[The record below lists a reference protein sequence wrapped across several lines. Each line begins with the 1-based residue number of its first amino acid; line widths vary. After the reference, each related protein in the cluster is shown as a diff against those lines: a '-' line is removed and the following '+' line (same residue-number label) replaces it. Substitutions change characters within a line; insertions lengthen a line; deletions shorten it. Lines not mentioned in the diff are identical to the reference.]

1 MSEHTDERMQL
12 SDASLRSIVA
22 HIAHLRAAY
31 GEVIGDSELVEP
43 NGEYFPDEFA
53 LDNDGVQTLLERMM
67 TYAPLSEDL
76 DVVLGVVQPDGEA
89 NAGGGGCGS
98 GACGP
103 GGGGKGQKSQTLR
116 PAVETDDGYMAVL
129 AASDAGDNTVLTAS
143 LARSVG
149 RIVLFEA
156 GEDVDPRDEGPLS
169 ELTAVACG
177 LGTILLNGAS
187 LYKKGCGGVKRHQAT
202 FLSVE
207 ELALAVALFVRV
219 TDAKPGKVRKHLEVT
234 QREAFDN
241 ALSWI
246 DDQPKLVKAL
256 ADEPETLE
264 DGVFVLEEKKGLFG
278 KLLSRKRADEDELLP
293 LSSGKPKAST
303 LSEEERRRIAETKA
317 LVEEA
322 LQDS

>member
-1 MSEHTDERMQL
+1 MQL

-22 HIAHLRAAY
+22 HLAHLRAAY
-31 GEVIGDSELVEP
+31 GEVLADPELVEP
-43 NGEYFPDEFA
+43 NAEYFPDDFA
-53 LDNDGVQTLLERMM
+53 LDADGVQTLLERMM
-67 TYAPLSEDL
+67 TYAPLAEDL
-76 DVVLGVVQPDGEA
+76 DVKLGVIEPEGDAAQ
-89 NAGGGGCGS
+89 GGGGCGS

-103 GGGGKGQKSQTLR
+103 GGGASKSAKGAVLR
-116 PAVETDDGYMAVL
+116 PAVETDDGYVAVL
-129 AASDAGDNTVLTAS
+129 AATDAGDTTVLTTS

-156 GEDVDPRDEGPLS
+156 DEDVDPRDEGPMS

-177 LGTILLNGAS
+177 LGTILLNGAAV
-187 LYKKGCGGVKRHQAT
+187 YKKGCGGMKRHQAT
-202 FLSVE
+202 FLSVD

-219 TDAKPGKVRKHLEVT
+219 TDAKPGRVRKHLAVT
-234 QREAFDN
+234 QREAFHN
-241 ALSWI
+241 ALSWV
-246 DDQPKLVKAL
+246 DDQPNLVKAL

-278 KLLSRKRADEDELLP
+278 KLLGRKRTDEDDLVP
-293 LSSGKPKAST
+293 VSKPKAST

-317 LVEEA
+317 LVDEA

>member
-1 MSEHTDERMQL
+1 MDERMQL

-22 HIAHLRAAY
+22 HLAHLRAEY
-31 GEVIGDSELVEP
+31 GEVIGNSELIEP
-43 NGEYFPDEFA
+43 NAEYFPDAFK
-53 LDNDGVQTLLERMM
+53 LDSDGVQTLLERMM
-67 TYAPLSEDL
+67 TYAPLSEGL
-76 DVVLGVVQPDGEA
+76 DVKLGVVEPEGEA
-89 NAGGGGCGS
+89 QKAGGGCGT

-103 GGGGKGQKSQTLR
+103 SGGGGGKKAAVLR
-116 PAVETDDGYMAVL
+116 PAVESDDGYVAVL
-129 AASDAGDNTVLTAS
+129 AEADAGDTTVLTTS

-177 LGTILLNGAS
+177 LGTVLLNGACV
-187 LYKKGCGGVKRHQAT
+187 YKKGCGGMKRHQAT

-219 TDAKPGKVRKHLEVT
+219 TDAKPSRVKKHLEIT
-234 QREAFDN
+234 QREAFDA
-241 ALSWI
+241 ALSWV

-256 ADEPETLE
+256 ADDPETLE
-264 DGVFVLEEKKGLFG
+264 DGVFVLEEKKGLLG
-278 KLLSRKRADEDELLP
+278 KLLGKKRSDEDELAAV
-293 LSSGKPKAST
+293 SKPKPST

-322 LQDS
+322 LQES

>member
-1 MSEHTDERMQL
+1 MQL

-43 NGEYFPDEFA
+43 NGEYFPDEFK
-53 LDNDGVQTLLERMM
+53 LDAESVQTLLERMM

-76 DVVLGVVQPDGEA
+76 DVKLGVIEPEGETSA
-89 NAGGGGCGS
+89 GGGCGS

-103 GGGGKGQKSQTLR
+103 GGGGSAKAATLR
-116 PAVETDDGYMAVL
+116 PAVESDDGYVAVL
-129 AASDAGDNTVLTAS
+129 AQADAGDTTVLTAS

-156 GEDVDPRDEGPLS
+156 DEDVDPRDEGPLS

-177 LGTILLNGAS
+177 LGTILLNGAAV
-187 LYKKGCGGVKRHQAT
+187 YKKGCGGMKRHQAT

-219 TDAKPGKVRKHLEVT
+219 TEAKPGRVRKHLPVT
-234 QREAFDN
+234 QREAFDA
-241 ALSWI
+241 ALSWV
-246 DDQPKLVKAL
+246 DDQPKLVRTL
-256 ADEPETLE
+256 ADAPETLE

-278 KLLSRKRADEDELLP
+278 KLLSRKRTEEEELAPLP
-293 LSSGKPKAST
+293 SPKTSS
-303 LSEEERRRIAETKA
+303 LSEEERRRIAETRA

-322 LQDS
+322 LQDT

>member
-1 MSEHTDERMQL
+1 MQL

-43 NGEYFPDEFA
+43 TGEYFPDEFA
-53 LDNDGVQTLLERMM
+53 LDADSVQTLLERMM
-67 TYAPLSEDL
+67 TYAPLSQDL
-76 DVVLGVVQPDGEA
+76 DVKLGVVEPEGEA
-89 NAGGGGCGS
+89 KAGGGCGS

-103 GGGGKGQKSQTLR
+103 GGGGGGKAATLR
-116 PAVETDDGYMAVL
+116 PAVESDDGYVAVL
-129 AASDAGDNTVLTAS
+129 AATDAGDTTVLTTS

-156 GEDVDPRDEGPLS
+156 DEDVDPRDEGPLS

-177 LGTILLNGAS
+177 LGTILLSGAS
-187 LYKKGCGGVKRHQAT
+187 VYKKGCGGMKRHQAT

-219 TDAKPGKVRKHLEVT
+219 TDAKPGRVRKHLAIT
-234 QREAFDN
+234 QREAFDA
-241 ALSWI
+241 ALSWV
-246 DDQPKLVKAL
+246 DDQPKLVKTL
-256 ADEPETLE
+256 AEGPETLE

-278 KLLSRKRADEDELLP
+278 KLLSRRRGEEEELAP
-293 LSSGKPKAST
+293 ISKPKAST

>member
-1 MSEHTDERMQL
+1 MDERMQL

-22 HIAHLRAAY
+22 HLAHLRAAY
-31 GEVIGDSELVEP
+31 GEVIGDAELVEP
-43 NGEYFPDEFA
+43 NGEYFPDEFE
-53 LDNDGVQTLLERMM
+53 LDADSVQTLLERMM

-76 DVVLGVVQPDGEA
+76 DVKLGIVEPEGEA
-89 NAGGGGCGS
+89 GAKGAGGGCGS

-103 GGGGKGQKSQTLR
+103 GGGSGGGKAVTLR
-116 PAVETDDGYMAVL
+116 PAVETDDGYVAVL
-129 AASDAGDNTVLTAS
+129 AATDAGDTTVLTTS

-156 GEDVDPRDEGPLS
+156 DEDVDPREEGPLS

-187 LYKKGCGGVKRHQAT
+187 IYKKGCGGMKRHQGT

-219 TDAKPGKVRKHLEVT
+219 TDAKPGRVRKHLEVT

-241 ALSWI
+241 ALSWV

-256 ADEPETLE
+256 AEEPETLE

-278 KLLSRKRADEDELLP
+278 KLLARKRTDEEDLIP
-293 LSSGKPKAST
+293 VSKPKPST

>member
-1 MSEHTDERMQL
+1 MQL

-43 NGEYFPDEFA
+43 NGEYFPDEFK
-53 LDNDGVQTLLERMM
+53 LDPDSVQTLLERMM

-76 DVVLGVVQPDGEA
+76 DVTLGVVEPEGEA
-89 NAGGGGCGS
+89 AAAKAGGGCGS

-103 GGGGKGQKSQTLR
+103 GGGGGAGGKNQTLR
-116 PAVETDDGYMAVL
+116 PAVETDDGYLAVL
-129 AASDAGDNTVLTAS
+129 ASSDAGDTTVLTAS

-156 GEDVDPRDEGPLS
+156 DEDVDPRDEGPLS

-187 LYKKGCGGVKRHQAT
+187 VYKKGCGGMKRHQAT

-219 TDAKPGKVRKHLEVT
+219 TDAKPGRVRTHLEVT

-241 ALSWI
+241 ALSWV
-246 DDQPKLVKAL
+246 DDQPTLVKTL
-256 ADEPETLE
+256 AEQPETLE
-264 DGVFVLEEKKGLFG
+264 DGVFALEEKKGLFG
-278 KLLSRKRADEDELLP
+278 KLLARKRDEDDLVP
-293 LSSGKPKAST
+293 LSKPKVST

>member
-1 MSEHTDERMQL
+1 MDERMQL

-31 GEVIGDSELVEP
+31 AEVIGDSELVEP
-43 NGEYFPDEFA
+43 NGEYFPDDFA
-53 LDNDGVQTLLERMM
+53 LDADGVQTLLERMM

-76 DVVLGVVQPDGEA
+76 DVTLGVVEPEGEA
-89 NAGGGGCGS
+89 ATKAGGGCGS

-103 GGGGKGQKSQTLR
+103 GGGSGGAKGQTLR
-116 PAVETDDGYMAVL
+116 PAVETDDGYVAVL
-129 AASDAGDNTVLTAS
+129 AATDAGDTTVLTTS

-156 GEDVDPRDEGPLS
+156 AEDVDPRDEGPLS

-177 LGTILLNGAS
+177 LGTLLLNGAS
-187 LYKKGCGGVKRHQAT
+187 VYKKGCGGMKRHQAT

-219 TDAKPGKVRKHLEVT
+219 TDAKPGRVRKHLEVT

-241 ALSWI
+241 ALAWV
-246 DDQPKLVKAL
+246 DDQPKLVKTL
-256 ADEPETLE
+256 AEAPETLE
-264 DGVFVLEEKKGLFG
+264 DGVFILEEKKGLFG
-278 KLLSRKRADEDELLP
+278 KLLARKRTDEEDLVP
-293 LSSGKPKAST
+293 VSSRKAST

>member
-1 MSEHTDERMQL
+1 MDERMQL

-31 GEVIGDSELVEP
+31 GDVIGDSELVEP

-53 LDNDGVQTLLERMM
+53 LDADSVQTLLERMM

-76 DVVLGVVQPDGEA
+76 DVKLGIVEPDAEA
-89 NAGGGGCGS
+89 AKAGGGCGS

-103 GGGGKGQKSQTLR
+103 GGGSGGGKATVLR
-116 PAVETDDGYMAVL
+116 PAVETDDGYVAVL
-129 AASDAGDNTVLTAS
+129 AATDAGDTTVLTTS

-156 GEDVDPRDEGPLS
+156 DEDVDPRDEGPLS

-187 LYKKGCGGVKRHQAT
+187 VYKKGCGGMKRHQGT

-207 ELALAVALFVRV
+207 ELALAVALFVRI
-219 TDAKPGKVRKHLEVT
+219 TDAKPARVKKHLEVT
-234 QREAFDN
+234 QREAFDA
-241 ALSWI
+241 ALSWV

-256 ADEPETLE
+256 AEHPETLE

-278 KLLSRKRADEDELLP
+278 KLLSSRKRTDEEDFAP
-293 LSSGKPKAST
+293 ISKPKPSA

>member
-1 MSEHTDERMQL
+1 MQL

-22 HIAHLRAAY
+22 HLAHLRAAY
-31 GEVIGDSELVEP
+31 GEVIGDSELIEP
-43 NGEYFPDEFA
+43 NGEYFPDAFA
-53 LDNDGVQTLLERMM
+53 LSADSVQTLLERMM

-76 DVVLGVVQPDGEA
+76 DVKLGIAPPDGEA
-89 NAGGGGCGS
+89 AKAGGGCGS

-103 GGGGKGQKSQTLR
+103 GGGGSGGGKGTVLR
-116 PAVETDDGYMAVL
+116 PAVESDDGYIAVL
-129 AASDAGDNTVLTAS
+129 ASTDAGDTTVLTTS

-156 GEDVDPRDEGPLS
+156 DEDVDPRDEGPLS

-187 LYKKGCGGVKRHQAT
+187 VYKKGCGGMKRHQGT

-207 ELALAVALFVRV
+207 ELALAVALFVRI
-219 TDAKPGKVRKHLEVT
+219 TDAKPARVKKHLEVT
-234 QREAFDN
+234 QREAFDA
-241 ALSWI
+241 ALSWV
-246 DDQPKLVKAL
+246 DDQPKLVKTL
-256 ADEPETLE
+256 AEEPETLE

-278 KLLSRKRADEDELLP
+278 KLLGRKGKDEEDFVP
-293 LSSGKPKAST
+293 VSKPKPSALT
-303 LSEEERRRIAETKA
+303 EEERRRIAETKA

>member
-1 MSEHTDERMQL
+1 MQL

-31 GEVIGDSELVEP
+31 GDVIGESELVEP

-53 LDNDGVQTLLERMM
+53 LDADSVQTLLERMM
-67 TYAPLSEDL
+67 TYAPLSADL
-76 DVVLGVVQPDGEA
+76 DVKLGVVEPEGEA
-89 NAGGGGCGS
+89 GKGSAGGGCGS

-103 GGGGKGQKSQTLR
+103 GGGGGGAKGQVLR
-116 PAVETDDGYMAVL
+116 PAVETDDGYVAVL
-129 AASDAGDNTVLTAS
+129 ASTDAGDTTVLTTS

-156 GEDVDPRDEGPLS
+156 DEDVDPRDEGPLS

-177 LGTILLNGAS
+177 LGTLLLNGS
-187 LYKKGCGGVKRHQAT
+187 SVYKKGCGGMKQHQAT
-202 FLSVE
+202 FLSIE

-219 TDAKPGKVRKHLEVT
+219 TDAKPGKVRKHLAVT

-241 ALSWI
+241 ALSWV
-246 DDQPKLVKAL
+246 DDQPKLVKTL
-256 ADEPETLE
+256 TDEPETLE
-264 DGVFVLEEKKGLFG
+264 DGVFALEEKKGLFG
-278 KLLSRKRADEDELLP
+278 KLLGRKRSEDDDLDLVP
-293 LSSGKPKAST
+293 MSKPKPST

>member
-1 MSEHTDERMQL
+1 MQL

-31 GEVIGDSELVEP
+31 GDVIGDSELVEP

-53 LDNDGVQTLLERMM
+53 LDADSVQTLLERMM
-67 TYAPLSEDL
+67 TYAPLSADL
-76 DVVLGVVQPDGEA
+76 DVKLGVVEPEGEA
-89 NAGGGGCGS
+89 KAGGGGCGS

-103 GGGGKGQKSQTLR
+103 GGGGGGKAQVLR
-116 PAVETDDGYMAVL
+116 PAVETDDGYVAVL
-129 AASDAGDNTVLTAS
+129 ASTDAGDTTVLTTS

-156 GEDVDPRDEGPLS
+156 DEDVDPRDEGPLS

-177 LGTILLNGAS
+177 LGTLLLNGAS
-187 LYKKGCGGVKRHQAT
+187 VYKKACGGMKQHQAT

-219 TDAKPGKVRKHLEVT
+219 TDAKPGRVKKHLAVT

-241 ALSWI
+241 ALSWV
-246 DDQPKLVKAL
+246 DDQPKLVKTL
-256 ADEPETLE
+256 TDEPETLE

-278 KLLSRKRADEDELLP
+278 KLLGRKRSEEDDLDLVP
-293 LSSGKPKAST
+293 ISKPKPST

>member
-1 MSEHTDERMQL
+1 MDERMQL

-22 HIAHLRAAY
+22 HLAHLRAAY
-31 GEVIGDSELVEP
+31 GEVIGDSDLIEP
-43 NGEYFPDEFA
+43 TGEFFPDAFA
-53 LDNDGVQTLLERMM
+53 LDADSVQTLLERMM
-67 TYAPLSEDL
+67 TYAPLSADL
-76 DVVLGVVQPDGEA
+76 DVKLGVVEPEGETKA
-89 NAGGGGCGS
+89 GGGCGS

-103 GGGGKGQKSQTLR
+103 GGAGGGAKGQVLR
-116 PAVETDDGYMAVL
+116 PAVETDDGYLAVL
-129 AASDAGDNTVLTAS
+129 ASTDAGDTTVLTTS

-156 GEDVDPRDEGPLS
+156 GEDVEPRDEGPLS

-187 LYKKGCGGVKRHQAT
+187 VYKKGCGGMKRHQAT

-207 ELALAVALFVRV
+207 ELALAVALFVRI
-219 TDAKPGKVRKHLEVT
+219 TDAKPARVKKHLEVT

-241 ALSWI
+241 ALSWV

-256 ADEPETLE
+256 ADEPDTLE
-264 DGVFVLEEKKGLFG
+264 DGVFVLEEKKGILGKLFG
-278 KLLSRKRADEDELLP
+278 RKRTDEEDLDLVP
-293 LSSGKPKAST
+293 LSKPKAST

-322 LQDS
+322 LQES

>member
-1 MSEHTDERMQL
+1 MDERMNL

-22 HIAHLRAAY
+22 HLAHLRAEY
-31 GEVIGDSELVEP
+31 GEVIGESDLVEP
-43 NGEYFPDEFA
+43 NSEYFPDEFA
-53 LDNDGVQTLLERMM
+53 LAEGVAMRSVQTLLERMM
-67 TYAPLSEDL
+67 TYAPLSTDL
-76 DVVLGVVQPDGEA
+76 DVKLRVIEPEGEVKS
-89 NAGGGGCGS
+89 GCSS

-103 GGGGKGQKSQTLR
+103 GGASGPGAKTTLR
-116 PAVETDDGYMAVL
+116 PAVESDDGYVAVL
-129 AASDAGDNTVLTAS
+129 AAADAGDTTVLTTS

-156 GEDVDPRDEGPLS
+156 GEDVDDQDEGPLS

-177 LGTILLNGAS
+177 LGTLLLSGAS
-187 LYKKGCGGVKRHQAT
+187 VYKKGCGGMRQHQAT

-219 TDAKPGKVRKHLEVT
+219 TDAKASRVKKHLAVT
-234 QREAFDN
+234 QREAFDA
-241 ALSWI
+241 ALSWV
-246 DDQPKLVKAL
+246 DDQPALVEAL
-256 ADEPETLE
+256 RDHPETLE

-278 KLLSRKRADEDELLP
+278 KILGKKRDEDDLDLVP
-293 LSSGKPKAST
+293 LSKPKPSA

>member
-1 MSEHTDERMQL
+1 MQL
-12 SDASLRSIVA
+12 SEASLKSIVA

-31 GEVIGDSELVEP
+31 GEVIGDSVLVEP
-43 NGEYFPDEFA
+43 NGEYFPDQFA
-53 LDNDGVQTLLERMM
+53 LDPESVQTLLERMM

-76 DVVLGVVQPDGEA
+76 DVTLGVVEPEGEEA
-89 NAGGGGCGS
+89 AKAGGGCGS

-103 GGGGKGQKSQTLR
+103 GGGGGGKAQTLR
-116 PAVETDDGYMAVL
+116 PAVETDDGYLAVL
-129 AASDAGDNTVLTAS
+129 ASTDAGDTTVLTAS

-156 GEDVDPRDEGPLS
+156 DEDVDPRDEGPLS

-187 LYKKGCGGVKRHQAT
+187 VYKKGCGGMKRHQAT

-219 TDAKPGKVRKHLEVT
+219 TDAKPARVRKHLEVT

-241 ALSWI
+241 ALSWV
-246 DDQPKLVKAL
+246 DDQPTLVKTL
-256 ADEPETLE
+256 AGHPETLE
-264 DGVFVLEEKKGLFG
+264 DGVFALEEKKGLFG
-278 KLLSRKRADEDELLP
+278 KLLARKRDEDDLVP
-293 LSSGKPKAST
+293 LSAPKAST